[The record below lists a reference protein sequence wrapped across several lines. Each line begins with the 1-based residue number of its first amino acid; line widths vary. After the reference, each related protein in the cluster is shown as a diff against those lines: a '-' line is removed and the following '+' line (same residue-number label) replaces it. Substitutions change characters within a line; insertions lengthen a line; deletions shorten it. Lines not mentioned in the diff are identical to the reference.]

1 MSKQRRQYDEEFKK
15 GAVRIVRETGKP
27 IAEVARD
34 LGIHQGTLG
43 NWCAKDAEVNGDPAE
58 RPLSESERQELERL
72 REEVVELQMQRDVLQ
87 RSTAL
92 WVEEAMGR
100 RRRGTR

>member
-1 MSKQRRQYDEEFKK
+1 MSRHRRKYDEEFRE
-15 GAVRIVRETGKP
+15 GAVRILRETGKS
-27 IAEVARD
+27 IAEVGRD
-34 LGIHQGTLG
+34 LGINPGTLG
-43 NWCAKDAEVNGDPAE
+43 NWVAKDAEVNGDPAD
-58 RPLSESERQELERL
+58 RPLSESERAELQRL
-72 REEVVELQMQRDVLQ
+72 REENVELQMQRDVLQ